1 MSPPRFPGRNILTSR
16 ARLACHY
23 LSLRGEGGMQFKKLF
38 SLLRKVDWDVKL
50 SIEQLLLQRK
60 DVLLGIHLQ
69 VVLKARRE

>member
-1 MSPPRFPGRNILTSR
+1 MKFKELFC
-16 ARLACHY
+16 L
-23 LSLRGEGGMQFKKLF
+23 LS
-38 SLLRKVDWDVKL
+38 KVDGNVKL

>member
-1 MSPPRFPGRNILTSR
+1 
-16 ARLACHY
+16 
-23 LSLRGEGGMQFKKLF
+23 MQFKKLF

-50 SIEQLLLQRK
+50 SIEQLLLKRK